1 MGGGGSKRAFPP
13 RIVQEPYPSA
23 SSLNNLSLSPG
34 TTSACA
40 ACDIELDNRATT
52 SSVKLTRDFGNISNK
67 ECMGYQKDLEAVKN
81 KEMSFRD
88 FFVNLQAGN
97 YSRPVS
103 RTENGEF
110 CEQILFS
117 DDDAKNI
124 NSLEDFDKNIA
135 KLKSIRIRKVTGG
148 GSFSSGTKAKF
159 KLSIPIRM
167 KVVVEM
173 KDILNGMTFMQSNP
187 LVHYV
192 TVPGTDQARVTQEIG
207 ISMLTMYHPS
217 PLRIENVQRDAIL
230 SLNDPSDPNVDCVF
244 LIPLQSSNNQ
254 EESVEFFNKIA
265 KHLMSIQEPDSVT
278 GLYGETNIPTGN
290 DWNIKQVFWLG
301 KGDTDNMSK
310 VTDAYYTWIGAG
322 TYSRF
327 EKSRRR
333 YWEDSFFY
341 QDEITYGWKPEGK
354 MVRYYMLQTPV
365 GISPGDLST
374 LTRVLPPTPSEEAI
388 HKIPDPSSAGN
399 SKILYK
405 KATGE
410 AASAGCGGAVERMTN
425 QSDSTFSGT
434 GLEDLLVD
442 EKGNPLGD
450 IDTCDPF
457 KNNSRNALMK
467 PTMFTPTRVLTIF
480 FNILIVFAV
489 AIGAWIAMALVAN
502 YNYDFKFKDFSIDA
516 GKVVGKLAKQYSDKA
531 KTAMNAVSGLRG
543 SVGDLTKG
551 IPGGLPAGL
560 PSMASL
566 PGKAA

>member
-1 MGGGGSKRAFPP
+1 MGGGGSKTAFPP

-34 TTSACA
+34 TTAACA

-67 ECMGYQKDLEAVKN
+67 ECMGYQRDLEAVKN

-110 CEQILFS
+110 CEQVLFS
-117 DDDAKNI
+117 DEDAKTI
-124 NSLEDFDKNIA
+124 NSLEDFDKNIS

-173 KDILNGMTFMQSNP
+173 KDVLNGMTFMQSNP

-192 TVPGTDQARVTQEIG
+192 TVPGTDQARVTQEISV
-207 ISMLTMYHPS
+207 SMLTMYHPS
-217 PLRIENVQRDAIL
+217 PLRIENVQHDAIL
-230 SLNDPSDPNVDCVF
+230 SINDPSDSATDCVF
-244 LIPLQSSNNQ
+244 LIPLQSSNTRN
-254 EESVEFFNKIA
+254 ESVDFFNKIA
-265 KHLMSIQEPDSVT
+265 MHLSSIQEPDPVT
-278 GLYGETNIPTGN
+278 GLYAETNIPTGN

-310 VTDAYYTWIGAG
+310 VTDAYYTWMGAG

-333 YWEDSFFY
+333 YWEGPGFY

-354 MVRYYMLQTPV
+354 QVRYYMLQTPV
-365 GISPGDLST
+365 AISSSDLT
-374 LTRVLPPTPSEEAI
+374 ILTRVLPPTPSEQAI
-388 HKIPDPSSAGN
+388 HKIPDPSSEGN

-410 AASAGCGGAVERMTN
+410 AAKASCGGAVERMTN
-425 QSDSTFSGT
+425 QGDSVFGG

-442 EKGNPLGD
+442 GKGNPLDD

-457 KNNSRNALMK
+457 KNNSRKALMK
-467 PTMFTPTRVLTIF
+467 PTMFSPNRVFTVI

-489 AIGAWIAMALVAN
+489 AIGAWIAMALVTN
-502 YNYDFKFKDFSIDA
+502 YDYDFKYKDFSIDA

-543 SVGDLTKG
+543 SVGDLTKS
-551 IPGGLPAGL
+551 LPAGL
-560 PSMASL
+560 PAALPSAS
-566 PGKAA
+566 AAKTD

>member
-1 MGGGGSKRAFPP
+1 MGGGGSKYEFPP
-13 RIVQEPYPSA
+13 VIVQEPYPSA

-34 TTSACA
+34 TTAACA

-67 ECMGYQKDLEAVKN
+67 ECMGYQTDLEAVRK

-110 CEQILFS
+110 CEQVLFS
-117 DDDAKNI
+117 DEDAKTI
-124 NSLEDFDKNIA
+124 NSLEDFDKNLS

-173 KDILNGMTFMQSNP
+173 KDVLGGVTFTQANP

-192 TVPGTDQARVTQEIG
+192 TVPGTEQARVTQEISV
-207 ISMLTMYHPS
+207 SMLTMYHPS
-217 PLRIENVQRDAIL
+217 PLRIENVQHDAIL
-230 SLNDPSDPNVDCVF
+230 SINDPSDPNTDCVF

-254 EESVEFFNKIA
+254 EESVYFFNKIA
-265 KHLMSIQEPDSVT
+265 KYLSGIQEPDPVT
-278 GLYGETNIPTGN
+278 GLYAEANIPTGN

-301 KGDTDNMSK
+301 KGDSDNMSK

-322 TYSRF
+322 TYSRY

-333 YWEDSFFY
+333 ISEGPTHY

-354 MVRYYMLQTPV
+354 QVRYYMLQTPV
-365 GISPGDLST
+365 AISSSDLST

-388 HKIPDPSSAGN
+388 HKIPDPSGAGN

-410 AASAGCGGAVERMTN
+410 AARASCGGAVERMTN
-425 QSDSTFSGT
+425 QGDSVFGG

-442 EKGNPLGD
+442 GKGNPLDD

-457 KNNSRNALMK
+457 KNNSRKALMK
-467 PTMFTPTRVLTIF
+467 PTMFSPNRVFTLI

-489 AIGAWIAMALVAN
+489 AIGAWIAMALVTN
-502 YNYDFKFKDFSIDA
+502 YDYDFKYKDFSIDA

-543 SVGDLTKG
+543 SVGDMTKS
-551 IPGGLPAGL
+551 LPAGL
-560 PSMASL
+560 PAALPSAS
-566 PGKAA
+566 AAKTD